1 MVKLIA
7 EEHYTLAIKIRHD
20 FIKGDTNNKK

>member
-7 EEHYTLAIKIRHD
+7 EEHYTLTINIRHD